1 MARWLGRQNL
11 QTLSMTTLSQIL
23 LSNPELADAYGWLC
37 TLDPNGACC
46 AANAILDAAE
56 CGDSLSE
63 LAAELRETCED
74 ILARD

>member
-1 MARWLGRQNL
+1 M
-11 QTLSMTTLSQIL
+11 TSLSHILS
-23 LSNPELADAYGWLC
+23 SNPELADAYAWLR

-46 AANAILDAAE
+46 AANDIEDTHASG
-56 CGDSLSE
+56 GDLSE